1 MLTLGPGGYTLFD
14 VPLACKVVA
23 QEPDHTEVLTS
34 RTQGTESHNIRT
46 LHHERAQI
54 LDINRIGQEAHVPR
68 VGSVSCDVRQG

>member
-1 MLTLGPGGYTLFD
+1 MVILLTLGPGGYTLFD
-14 VPLACKVVA
+14 VPFVCKVVA

-54 LDINRIGQEAHVPR
+54 LDTYRPNRTGGTCR
-68 VGSVSCDVRQG
+68 VVSCERLV